1 LFCALA
7 AHAVSKPHL
16 SALESLLKEWEGLFE
31 SEDQRT
37 ENKETQEATEGQ
49 DDWNEKVEWD
59 DGCGAFQEPKAE
71 TGEKPNRVPSV
82 HTFHICWMIILE
94 QLIEQC
100 QLEEVLRLLDETSS
114 NKSTVLL
121 TEDEAWN
128 LTSMLANIHCCG
140 IESALFF
147 QYDSLWFEMLK
158 IVEDKIKQTNIFDM
172 KEQENNVNVAL
183 DDRNNLCDV
192 VDFGLLALILYVG
205 LLPSLA
211 DNPAFATSL
220 GRLACLL
227 QESHLCIQGNEDQ
240 TCISR
245 LYQQRPIFFG
255 SVVLPYFIAELTRGK
270 HYFLAGALVFQFMH
284 VHTVLIL

>member
-1 LFCALA
+1 MQAFGILDNSLLSWDRWDAFHYMDMDNHSRKIKCSWVQNCFGCPEVNRVDIWSLERCRSKWRGLGAVNSAVSLFCALA

-140 IESALFF
+140 IE
-147 QYDSLWFEMLK
+147 K
-158 IVEDKIKQTNIFDM
+158 
-172 KEQENNVNVAL
+172 
-183 DDRNNLCDV
+183 
-192 VDFGLLALILYVG
+192 
-205 LLPSLA
+205 
-211 DNPAFATSL
+211 
-220 GRLACLL
+220 CL
-227 QESHLCIQGNEDQ
+227 
-240 TCISR
+240 
-245 LYQQRPIFFG
+245 
-255 SVVLPYFIAELTRGK
+255 VLSI
-270 HYFLAGALVFQFMH
+270 
-284 VHTVLIL
+284 